1 VLYVQEL
8 RISRAELEARVR
20 LELNDKLSSLNT
32 FLQQHAEQCRQID
45 ELRENNHQEIRQELR
60 LAEQQLRVCFYP
72 TCWFCTCNCRGLAAT
87 IIN

>member
-1 VLYVQEL
+1 M
-8 RISRAELEARVR
+8 SRAELEARVR

-60 LAEQQLRVCFYP
+60 LAERQLRVRLH
-72 TCWFCTCNCRGLAAT
+72 CTNCLFSVGCSY
-87 IIN
+87 